1 MGQLNSESSLCKW
14 HLNAGKQ
21 LTNKEATARLVL
33 TDPLR
38 LVSMLWVSLG
48 FNLLPN
54 DQKHHHEHKD
64 VIMGLCRGWRQ
75 AVCILLG
82 SRGRFSCSNG
92 VELPLGPP
100 TSQGRTHPFH

>member
-1 MGQLNSESSLCKW
+1 MGQVNSDSSLCKW

-54 DQKHHHEHKD
+54 DQKHRSTCASSVLTLERKGREQIR
-64 VIMGLCRGWRQ
+64 V
-75 AVCILLG
+75 VG
-82 SRGRFSCSNG
+82 SG
-92 VELPLGPP
+92 VGTWLGP
-100 TSQGRTHPFH
+100 G